1 MTTAPA
7 ATPPPRLPM
16 RTWLSIFARLFT
28 VQSSWNYELLVG
40 TGIGFCTEPGL
51 RGLPGGRQGT
61 AYHTALARESRY
73 FNAHPY
79 LAAVAVGALV
89 RAELDELPPERI
101 ERFRTALCGPLGSVG
116 DRLVWAGWLPFS
128 SLLALAVFG
137 LGAGPWATVLI
148 FLAVYNIGQLALRA
162 WGLRVGWRYG
172 LQAAAALGNP
182 VLRTGP
188 QYIGRA
194 VALLAGI
201 ALPLV
206 AGRVLRDGR
215 VLLGVPPDMATGAPA
230 GMHFDSLVGLT
241 ILAAAVIATL
251 LVRLQG
257 RLEGWRVTLG
267 VLAALTIYSILR

>member
-7 ATPPPRLPM
+7 TTPPRRLPA
-16 RTWLSIFARLFT
+16 RTWLSIYARLFT

-51 RGLPGGRQGT
+51 RGLPGGPKGT

-128 SLLALAVFG
+128 SLLALAIFG
-137 LGAGPWATVLI
+137 LGAGPWATVVI
-148 FLAVYNIGQLALRA
+148 FLGVYNIGQLVLRA

-172 LQAAAALGNP
+172 LQAATALANP
-182 VLRTGP
+182 VLRQGP
-188 QYIGRA
+188 QYIARA

-206 AGRVLRDGR
+206 VGRVLHDGR
-215 VLLGVPPDMATGAPA
+215 VLLGVPPELAAGASNGAHVEP
-230 GMHFDSLVGLT
+230 LVGLT
-241 ILAAAVIATL
+241 ILAAIVVAVI
-251 LVRLQG
+251 
-257 RLEGWRVTLG
+257 
-267 VLAALTIYSILR
+267 LTRF